1 MKKVTVCTVL
11 GTSECK
17 PNQCHKT
24 SEEFGNGPR
33 IAFLLTRIW
42 INVYVPFAAR
52 VLKVS
57 RGQIV
62 RLLPVLLP
70 RLKNLA
76 WNQ

>member
-1 MKKVTVCTVL
+1 M
-11 GTSECK
+11 
-17 PNQCHKT
+17 
-24 SEEFGNGPR
+24 
-33 IAFLLTRIW
+33 
-42 INVYVPFAAR
+42 YVPFAAR